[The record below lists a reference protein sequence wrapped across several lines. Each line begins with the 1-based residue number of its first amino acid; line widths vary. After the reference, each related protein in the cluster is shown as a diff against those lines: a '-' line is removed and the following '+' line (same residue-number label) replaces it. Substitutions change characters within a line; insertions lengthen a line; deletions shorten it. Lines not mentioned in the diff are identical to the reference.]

1 MSRRSQ
7 RMRLEDIGVEEKI
20 YKGKEKEEEDEEL

>member
-1 MSRRSQ
+1 
-7 RMRLEDIGVEEKI
+7 MRLEDIGVEEKI